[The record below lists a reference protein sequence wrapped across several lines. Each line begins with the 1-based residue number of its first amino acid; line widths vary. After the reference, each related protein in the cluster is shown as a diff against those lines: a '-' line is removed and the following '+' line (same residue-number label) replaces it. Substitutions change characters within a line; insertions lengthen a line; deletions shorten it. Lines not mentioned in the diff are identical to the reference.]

1 MNRFF
6 ARLFQSIPRAFRS
19 QRWRRSKFVRF
30 TIGIVLTLILAILFP
45 QVQSPQNVT
54 GYSVGALWTSSDV
67 VAPFNFRLFK
77 EPHKYR
83 TEVTK
88 ALENYYPV
96 FVVDTSAKRRS
107 VNAVTSTLFALTDSD
122 NNESLR
128 KVLADAELSSEEI
141 AQLATYAG
149 EQRSLTAKSQEA
161 PFERMVSVV
170 EKLYDGQYIYHT
182 IPAEYNSPGRII
194 AIRKRAN
201 EEVLDTV
208 GHLVSF
214 EEAKNILSEQ
224 LDKKVHQRAAA
235 LTKVITQLLVPNIV
249 YDKDASDESRKT
261 IAARVPKTEGV
272 VLEGQKII
280 GKGEVITL
288 EAKAALESLAEAR
301 IEQGGTA
308 AQIGRALGTIGHVFI
323 IVSLFVLYVKFIRR
337 RIYKDNAQLLLISL
351 ILVFPALLAYASV
364 L

>member
-6 ARLFQSIPRAFRS
+6 NRLFSSIPRAFRS

-30 TIGIVLTLILAILFP
+30 TIGIVLTLVLAVLFP

-96 FVVDTSAKRRS
+96 FVVDTSAKRRTIS
-107 VNAVTSTLFALTDSD
+107 SLTTTLFAFTDND

-149 EQRSLTAKSQEA
+149 EQRSLTAKSEEA
-161 PFERMVSVV
+161 PFERITSVI
-170 EKLYDGQYIYHT
+170 EKLYDSRYLYHS
-182 IPAEYNSPGRII
+182 IPAEYNSPGRTI
-194 AIRKRAN
+194 AIRKRSN

-214 EEAKNILSEQ
+214 EEAKNILAEQ
-224 LDKKVHQRAAA
+224 LDKKIHQRASAV
-235 LTKVITQLLVPNIV
+235 TKVIAQLLVPNIA

-261 IAARVPKTEGV
+261 IAARVPKPKV
-272 VLEGQKII
+272 
-280 GKGEVITL
+280 
-288 EAKAALESLAEAR
+288 
-301 IEQGGTA
+301 
-308 AQIGRALGTIGHVFI
+308 
-323 IVSLFVLYVKFIRR
+323 
-337 RIYKDNAQLLLISL
+337 
-351 ILVFPALLAYASV
+351 
-364 L
+364 